1 MQFLE
6 DENRFYVPSPDGGE
20 DIGEITYT
28 RIGNDKV
35 SIDHTYVNINY
46 RGQGIADRLFD
57 LVIEQM
63 KQEGRKVIPVCSYAV
78 KQFERKPDLQSIKAE
93 Y

>member
-6 DENRFYVPSPDGGE
+6 DENRFYVPNPDGGE

-28 RIGNDKV
+28 RIGNDKA

-57 LVIEQM
+57 LVIELM
-63 KQEGRKVIPVCSYAV
+63 KEEGRKVIPVCSYAI
-78 KQFERKPDLQSIKAE
+78 KQFELKPHLQSLKAE